1 MQWKKERK
9 EVIRFAKRTYK
20 KQLVTGLSGNLSLR
34 VNEDFIIITPRAKC
48 YEKLSLE
55 DLVVLDLKGNIIEGQ
70 KEPSSEKNLHLEI
83 YRVREDV
90 RAIIHTHSSY
100 ASVFAALQIPIPVIL
115 DEQTEILGG
124 TIAVTNYA
132 PSGSLEL
139 AKEAVKTLNKS
150 KAILLAKHGAVAV
163 GSSLVEAFHV
173 CELVEKLSKI
183 YLFMKLVQEK
193 IPFSR

>member
-1 MQWKKERK
+1 MQWKKERR

-55 DLVVLDLKGNIIEGQ
+55 DLVILDLNGNIIDGQ

-124 TIAVTNYA
+124 TIAVTHYA

-139 AKEAVKTLNKS
+139 AKEAAKTLNKS